1 MPNDEWFRTLADGRK
16 VKFSHDELM
25 ETTFITAQI
34 QGNEVVYSIL
44 LNKAEV
50 KLSREEVEGRFQRE
64 LSKKWLRRL
73 TVMARPLRVLSDSRV
88 LSRGLGDA
96 RLRHFFPDTGECRY
110 VRFVPGFPYGSH
122 VYP

>member
-1 MPNDEWFRTLADGRK
+1 VPDRNGLCSLRPFSENLEASPTLDVCRVMNMPNDEWFRKLADGRK

-64 LSKKWLRRL
+64 LSKK
-73 TVMARPLRVLSDSRV
+73 
-88 LSRGLGDA
+88 
-96 RLRHFFPDTGECRY
+96 
-110 VRFVPGFPYGSH
+110 
-122 VYP
+122 